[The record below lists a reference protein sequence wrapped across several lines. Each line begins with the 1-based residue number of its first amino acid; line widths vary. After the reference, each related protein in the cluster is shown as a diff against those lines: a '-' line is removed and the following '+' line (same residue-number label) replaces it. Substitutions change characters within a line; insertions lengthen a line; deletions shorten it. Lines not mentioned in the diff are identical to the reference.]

1 MKKKDI
7 PDMEGEERREAAV
20 EPELSLDDPELFELL
35 EDSEKNAEF
44 IAMESRTYFQDA
56 WNHFKKN
63 KLALVSLYFLILMV
77 LLAVFVPILSPFTY
91 DGQDMLIANA
101 MPSLTHPFGT
111 DKFGR
116 DILVRVMYGARISL
130 SVGISAALICM
141 VIGIIYGGVAGY
153 VGGKVDMVMMRVVD
167 ILYAV
172 PNLLYIIL
180 IMLVFGSNVFSVLLG
195 VCISSW
201 IGMARLVRTQV
212 MSLKEQEFS
221 LAALVLGA
229 SRQRILFKHLVVNS
243 IGPIIVSLTM
253 MVPSAIFTEAF
264 LGFVGIGISA
274 PMSSW
279 GTLANDARNLIYS
292 YPIQIV
298 WPVGAICLT
307 MLALNFVGDG
317 LGEALDPKKR

>member
-1 MKKKDI
+1 MKTKK
-7 PDMEGEERREAAV
+7 ERIQERQERDETVSA
-20 EPELSLDDPELFELL
+20 PETDPAMFELL
-35 EDSEKNAEF
+35 DDGEKNAEF
-44 IAMESRTYFQDA
+44 IALESRTFFQDA

-63 KLALVSLYFLILMV
+63 RLALVSFYFLLLMV
-77 LLAVFVPILSPFTY
+77 LLAVFVPILSHYTY
-91 DGQDMLIANA
+91 NGQDMSIANA
-101 MPSLTHPFGT
+101 MPSWEHPFGT

-130 SVGISAALICM
+130 SVGFAAAGICM
-141 VIGIIYGGVAGY
+141 VIGIVYGGIAGY
-153 VGGKVDMVMMRVVD
+153 AGGKTDMVMMRVVD
-167 ILYAV
+167 ILYSI
-172 PNLLYIIL
+172 PSLLYTIL
-180 IMLVFGSNVFSVLLG
+180 IMLIFGSNMFSVLLG
-195 VCISSW
+195 VCVSSW

-221 LAALVLGA
+221 LAALALGA
-229 SRQRILFKHLVVNS
+229 SRQRILFKHLIVNS

-253 MVPSAIFTEAF
+253 MVPSAIFQESF

-307 MLALNFVGDG
+307 MLALNFLGDG

>member
-1 MKKKDI
+1 MEAKKEWTK
-7 PDMEGEERREAAV
+7 EERALDTAA
-20 EPELSLDDPELFELL
+20 EELPENDPAMFELL
-35 EDSEKNAEF
+35 DDAEKNAEF
-44 IAMESRTYFQDA
+44 IAMESRTFFQDA

-63 KLALVSLYFLILMV
+63 RLALISFYFLLLMV
-77 LLAVFVPILSPFTY
+77 LLAVFVPILSHYTY
-91 DGQDMLIANA
+91 DGQDMSVANA
-101 MPSLTHPFGT
+101 MPSWTHPFGT

-130 SVGISAALICM
+130 SVGFAAAGICM
-141 VIGIIYGGVAGY
+141 VIGIVYGGIAGY
-153 VGGKVDMVMMRVVD
+153 AGGKTDMVMMRIVD
-167 ILYAV
+167 ILYSI
-172 PNLLYIIL
+172 PSLLYTIL
-180 IMLVFGSNVFSVLLG
+180 IMLIFGSNMFSVLLG
-195 VCISSW
+195 VCVSSW

-229 SRQRILFKHLVVNS
+229 SRQRILFKHLIVNS

-253 MVPSAIFTEAF
+253 MVPSAIFQESF

-298 WPVGAICLT
+298 WPVGSICLT
-307 MLALNFVGDG
+307 MLALNFLGDG

>member
-1 MKKKDI
+1 MRD
-7 PDMEGEERREAAV
+7 ETVSA
-20 EPELSLDDPELFELL
+20 PETDPAMFELL
-35 EDSEKNAEF
+35 DDGEKNAEF
-44 IAMESRTYFQDA
+44 IALESRTFFQDA

-63 KLALVSLYFLILMV
+63 RLALVSFYFLLLMV
-77 LLAVFVPILSPFTY
+77 LLAVFVPILSHYTY
-91 DGQDMLIANA
+91 NGQDMSIANA
-101 MPSLTHPFGT
+101 MPSWEHPFGT

-130 SVGISAALICM
+130 SVGFAAAGICM
-141 VIGIIYGGVAGY
+141 VIGIVYGGIAGY
-153 VGGKVDMVMMRVVD
+153 AGGKTDMVMMRVVD
-167 ILYAV
+167 ILYSI
-172 PNLLYIIL
+172 PSLLYTIL
-180 IMLVFGSNVFSVLLG
+180 IMLIFGSNMFSVLLG
-195 VCISSW
+195 VCVSSW

-229 SRQRILFKHLVVNS
+229 SRQRILFKHLIVNS

-253 MVPSAIFTEAF
+253 MVPSAIFQESF

-307 MLALNFVGDG
+307 MLALNFLGDG

>member
-1 MKKKDI
+1 MKTKK
-7 PDMEGEERREAAV
+7 ERIQERQERDETVSA
-20 EPELSLDDPELFELL
+20 PETDPAMFELL
-35 EDSEKNAEF
+35 DDGEKNAEF
-44 IAMESRTYFQDA
+44 IALESRTFFQDA

-63 KLALVSLYFLILMV
+63 RLALVSFYFLLLMV
-77 LLAVFVPILSPFTY
+77 LLAVFVPILSHYTY
-91 DGQDMLIANA
+91 NGQDMSIANA
-101 MPSLTHPFGT
+101 MPSWEHPFGT

-130 SVGISAALICM
+130 SVGFAAAGICM
-141 VIGIIYGGVAGY
+141 VIGIVYGGIAGY
-153 VGGKVDMVMMRVVD
+153 AGGKTDMVMMRVVD
-167 ILYAV
+167 ILYSI
-172 PNLLYIIL
+172 PSLLYTIL
-180 IMLVFGSNVFSVLLG
+180 IMLIFGSNMFSVLLG
-195 VCISSW
+195 VCVSSW

-229 SRQRILFKHLVVNS
+229 SRQRILFKHLIVNS

-253 MVPSAIFTEAF
+253 MVPSAIFQESF

-279 GTLANDARNLIYS
+279 GTLANDARNLIHS

-307 MLALNFVGDG
+307 MLALNFLGDG